1 MAHSNKQREMTTEL
15 FKDYV
20 SEHKPTDEPTVLV
33 NGQWLGLISYDI
45 SAGTCKVAKLHY
57 GGRPLEITDV
67 FEVKISEVENVLS
80 F

>member
-1 MAHSNKQREMTTEL
+1 MTTEL

-20 SEHKPTDEPTVLV
+20 SEHKPTDDATVFV

-45 SAGTCKVAKLHY
+45 SAGTCKVVKLHY
-57 GGRPLEITDV
+57 GGWPSEIKDV